1 MHAGVGFLRQ
11 TEADNLARTP
21 RPASVHAGV
30 DATGGGG
37 LARIAEILYVVLGVP
52 VRGAIERSD
61 INT

>member
-1 MHAGVGFLRQ
+1 
-11 TEADNLARTP
+11 
-21 RPASVHAGV
+21 
-30 DATGGGG
+30 